1 VDAAANKGNL
11 KETVSWHM
19 PIGSL
24 VNIRFYDSN
33 GDRYLLSGIVLSGIH
48 KPEETRFPSVQVYI
62 FKQQYI
68 ICISAGQI
76 EILSEGTSD

>member
-1 VDAAANKGNL
+1 MDATANKGDL
-11 KETVSWHM
+11 RETVSWYM

-24 VNIRFYDSN
+24 VSIRLYDNN
-33 GDRYLLSGIVLSGIH
+33 GDRYLLSGIVLSGIY
-48 KPEETRFPSVQVYI
+48 KPEETQFPSVQVYI
-62 FKQQYI
+62 FKQQYA